1 MKVSLGHSTVPMVQ
15 IPLPAWSC
23 ALFCLQSLLA
33 SFPSCL
39 TYSTLPQQPTLSLPS
54 PGPPLG
60 GQDKREITRGPHWCT
75 LGGNN
80 GNVRLLGPRLWPSLS
95 LLLLPALWGM
105 IGRLSPRNW
114 APGFLPKRSVT
125 QIPELGS
132 QRTGVPEAT
141 TTVS

>member
-1 MKVSLGHSTVPMVQ
+1 MNESKPRSQHSSHSTNP
-15 IPLPAWSC
+15 PP
-23 ALFCLQSLLA
+23 CLELCSLLPPISA
-33 SFPSCL
+33 CL
-39 TYSTLPQQPTLSLPS
+39 LPILPNTLSQQPTLSLPS

-60 GQDKREITRGPHWCT
+60 GQDKRAITRGPHWCT